1 MELSD
6 ELGRRL
12 REYGEAEQKV
22 LEQADRVVA
31 YVRAGRADLDSVDPA
46 PIGTELADLLLDL
59 ETAAAAR
66 DTADLH
72 LRAALRRER

>member
-12 REYGEAEQKV
+12 REYGEAEQKM

-31 YVRAGRADLDSVDPA
+31 YVRENRREFDNVDA
-46 PIGTELADLLLDL
+46 PPVSDPLADLLLDL

-72 LRAALRRER
+72 LRAALRKEV